1 MNSKD
6 TNLGGEQDHI
16 EEQCPWLIHS
26 RLLLFD
32 LVNEWYASQWY
43 GFVRGCSKS
52 TDSVNVASNLNGWF
66 SSFHSM
72 AGRGYCHQLNW
83 CILVFV
89 RPKESVTAIPIKN
102 PNFTISRH
110 LSLKQPAILLYEQ
123 CTQILWTLHNHCR
136 NVPQSLYEHCLNIV
150 QALYKFWPHGWQV
163 TMFPKS
169 SEKILAYK

>member
-1 MNSKD
+1 MTALSLQVLKYQHQV
-6 TNLGGEQDHI
+6 THIAHSYWSVVGFYHI

-52 TDSVNVASNLNGWF
+52 TDCVNVASNLNGWF

-83 CILVFV
+83 CILVNAGLHGPNLKFPRKTCPSVAFLDFYFV
-89 RPKESVTAIPIKN
+89 AYPPI
-102 PNFTISRH
+102 FY
-110 LSLKQPAILLYEQ
+110 KQGFLVLPQNSMCRSCRSAAILDCYS
-123 CTQILWTLHNHCR
+123 I
-136 NVPQSLYEHCLNIV
+136 
-150 QALYKFWPHGWQV
+150 
-163 TMFPKS
+163 M
-169 SEKILAYK
+169 

>member
-1 MNSKD
+1 MTALSLQVLKYQHQV
-6 TNLGGEQDHI
+6 THIAHSYWSVVGFYHI

-52 TDSVNVASNLNGWF
+52 TDCVNVASNLNGWF

-83 CILVFV
+83 CIFCLFLRRTFYLCVSLSYWHCAVF
-89 RPKESVTAIPIKN
+89 R
-102 PNFTISRH
+102 
-110 LSLKQPAILLYEQ
+110 
-123 CTQILWTLHNHCR
+123 
-136 NVPQSLYEHCLNIV
+136 
-150 QALYKFWPHGWQV
+150 
-163 TMFPKS
+163 
-169 SEKILAYK
+169 KILQ

>member
-1 MNSKD
+1 MTALSLQILKYQHQV
-6 TNLGGEQDHI
+6 THIAHSYWSVVGFYHI

-52 TDSVNVASNLNGWF
+52 TDCVNVASNLNCWF

-83 CILVFV
+83 CILVYI
-89 RPKESVTAIPIKN
+89 EHTSVSIKIPIFNYSFKKK
-102 PNFTISRH
+102 I
-110 LSLKQPAILLYEQ
+110 LSPE
-123 CTQILWTLHNHCR
+123 
-136 NVPQSLYEHCLNIV
+136 
-150 QALYKFWPHGWQV
+150 KFWLNYCNIQEDCNYDFMKDVCHYHGYYSIQNINN
-163 TMFPKS
+163 
-169 SEKILAYK
+169 KIF